1 MLSKMSVKSSH
12 VVYQV
17 SFFFGIPCRVNQGLS
32 IDEEDTSENKGTDH
46 SSQIAA
52 CLPQKAL
59 IS

>member
-1 MLSKMSVKSSH
+1 MLSKMSVKSS
-12 VVYQV
+12 
-17 SFFFGIPCRVNQGLS
+17 CRVNQGLS

-59 IS
+59 ISQTMNSVW